1 MCVCYK
7 VIIVNNR
14 VINMLYSV
22 ICLLLLIRLTGF
34 VSKKLFDIVVQYNI
48 ECVTSFLVNIPGVRK
63 AL

>member
-1 MCVCYK
+1 
-7 VIIVNNR
+7 
-14 VINMLYSV
+14 MLYSV